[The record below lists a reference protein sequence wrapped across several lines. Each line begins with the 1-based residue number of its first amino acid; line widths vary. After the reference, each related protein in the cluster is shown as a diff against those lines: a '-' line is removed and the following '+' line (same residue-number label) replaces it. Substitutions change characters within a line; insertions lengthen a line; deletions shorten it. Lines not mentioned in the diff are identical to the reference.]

1 MSVEVKI
8 KKVFPGFTL
17 DVEFAHENG
26 RIGILGAS
34 GSGKSM
40 TLKCIAGIEKPDEG
54 RIVVNGKVL
63 YDSEM
68 KVNLPPQQRKVGYLF
83 QNYALFPNM
92 TVEGNIGVGIKDKNE
107 RKSAVENQI
116 RRFRLEGLEGRYPA
130 QLSGGQQ
137 QRVALAR
144 LMASEPDII
153 LLDEAFSALDTYLK
167 ETLQLEMMEI
177 LDQYDRDVLMVSHS
191 RDEIYKFCPDCM
203 VVDQGMVRSRG
214 NTKEVFER
222 PRYVGVARL
231 TGCKNVVEA
240 RKLDGEHVFIPGWNV
255 NLKAA
260 VPVPDSVTH
269 VGIRAHC
276 FKPVSGEGDGNCI
289 PVHAAGMTEDIFEMN
304 FIFKSEKSCQESGE
318 NIWWKVDK
326 GTWINTMGRLVPNKV
341 FVSPEDVMILKE

>member
-17 DVEFAHENG
+17 DVEFIHENG
-26 RIGILGAS
+26 RMGILGAS

-54 RIVVNGKVL
+54 RIVVNDKVL

-92 TVEGNIGVGIKDKNE
+92 SVEGNIGVGIKDKNR
-107 RKSAVENQI
+107 RKDAVKKQI
-116 RRFRLEGLEGRYPA
+116 RRFQLEGLEGRYPA

-153 LLDEAFSALDTYLK
+153 MLDEAFSALDTYLK

-203 VVDQGMVRSRG
+203 VVDQGKVLSRG
-214 NTKEVFER
+214 NTKAVFER
-222 PRYVGVARL
+222 PQYVGVARL

-240 RKLDGEHVFIPGWNV
+240 RKLDSEHVFVPGWNV
-255 NLKAA
+255 NLKSA
-260 VPVPDSVTH
+260 VPVPDDVTH

-276 FKPVSGEGDGNCI
+276 FKPVSGDESNCI
-289 PVHAAGMTEDIFEMN
+289 PVHTVGMTEDIFEMN
-304 FIFKSEKSCQESGE
+304 FIFTSGKSSQESAE

-326 GTWINTMGRLVPNKV
+326 ETWIKTMDRLVPHRV
-341 FVSPEDVMILKE
+341 FVAPEDVMLLKE